1 MVTRYGVAGFGIMLP
16 HTADA
21 TDRVIERLAR
31 RVQRER
37 VGARGPRSRSVALR
51 SGIAVFPLD
60 ALSAEALLE
69 AAQAALRETGPGDH
83 ALRRAPGLGL
93 EAQVLEM
100 TEVSR

>member
-1 MVTRYGVAGFGIMLP
+1 MRFILTPRDTHFYDLFEED
-16 HTADA
+16 TAN
-21 TDRVIERLAR
+21 
-31 RVQRER
+31 
-37 VGARGPRSRSVALR
+37 
-51 SGIAVFPLD
+51 
-60 ALSAEALLE
+60 LLE